1 MTPTEL
7 VICTTCRPE
16 GASRD
21 LPAAGDELL
30 QAVLDAQ
37 AVQSFD
43 APDPAAACVVQV
55 RGIAC
60 LSACNRACTVALQA
74 AGKHT
79 YCFGDLVP
87 DEETATQLLALGELH
102 QRSADGTLARNDRPP
117 RLRSGILVRLPPLAV
132 AKA

>member
-1 MTPTEL
+1 MNATEL
-7 VICTTCRPE
+7 VICTTCRPA

-21 LPAAGDELL
+21 LPAAGEALL
-30 QAVLDAQ
+30 QAVLEAQ

-43 APDPAAACVVQV
+43 DPAAAASVQV

-87 DEETATQLLALGELH
+87 DDDTAAQLLALGQLH

-117 RLRSGILVRLPPLAV
+117 RLRGGILVRLPPLA
-132 AKA
+132 ATAPEA